1 MTADDELQQAF
12 ATLTDHL
19 HEEIGRQIAQ
29 ITAELTAAARAERE
43 RAAADAAAEAERH
56 ADAQLAA
63 ALRDAEERRAAAET
77 RAREEGR
84 QIGIEEGR
92 FEGYEQG
99 KADALAEAREQSLEQ
114 QRVAEERAAA
124 DRQQIEA
131 ATHAGDAGASDR
143 LADAIRTLDRCRSL
157 SEILDTLASCA
168 AREATRAAVLVVAA
182 DRFRGWRFIGF
193 DPSFDDA
200 KRIDLASEEAGVLG
214 EAARSGLPARVGN
227 GILLPS
233 FVPHT
238 ECEPFAIPLVLSG
251 QTVAVLY
258 AELENEKAEGPGQKP
273 EGKRQQA
280 EGSLEIIARHAARCL
295 EAITAFN
302 TIRLL
307 TERPNVEA
315 RAVSGAAPNGEQVAE
330 EDAAALRYARLL
342 VSEIRMYH
350 EPEIVAGRRERDLAT
365 RLGGE
370 IARARTLYEERVPA
384 HVRQRGDL
392 FHDELVRTLADGD
405 GALLEART

>member
-29 ITAELTAAARAERE
+29 VTAELTAAAREERE

-63 ALRDAEERRAAAET
+63 ALRDAEERRAAAES

-99 KADALAEAREQSLEQ
+99 KADALAESREQRLEE

-131 ATHAGDAGASDR
+131 ATHAGDGAASDR

-168 AREATRAAVLVVAA
+168 AREAARAAVLVIAA
-182 DRFRGWRFIGF
+182 ERFRGWRFIGF

-200 KRIDLASEEAGVLG
+200 KRIDLTSEQAGVLG
-214 EAARSGLPARVGN
+214 EAARTGLPTRTGD
-227 GILLPS
+227 GIQRPS
-233 FVPHT
+233 FVSDT
-238 ECEPFAIPLVLSG
+238 ECEPFAIPVVLSG

-258 AELENEKAEGPGQKP
+258 AELEREKAEG
-273 EGKRQQA
+273 KRQKA
-280 EGSLEIIARHAARCL
+280 EGALEIIARHAARCL
-295 EAITAFN
+295 EAVTAFN

-307 TERPNVEA
+307 TEPPDGDA
-315 RAVSGAAPNGEQVAE
+315 RAASAGNGDQTAE
-330 EDAAALRYARLL
+330 ENAAALRYARLL

-350 EPEIVAGRRERDLAT
+350 EPEIVAGRRERDLGT

-384 HVRQRGDL
+384 HVRERADL

>member
-19 HEEIGRQIAQ
+19 HEDIGRQIAQ
-29 ITAELTAAARAERE
+29 VTAELTAAAREERE

-63 ALRDAEERRAAAET
+63 ALKDAEERRAAAEN

-99 KADALAEAREQSLEQ
+99 KADASAEAAR
-114 QRVAEERAAA
+114 RVEERAAA
-124 DRQQIEA
+124 DAAADQEQAEA
-131 ATHAGDAGASDR
+131 ATHAGDAAASDR
-143 LADAIRTLDRCRSL
+143 LADAIRALDRARSL

-168 AREATRAAVLVVAA
+168 AREADRAAVLVAAA

-200 KRIDLASEEAGVLG
+200 KRIDLSSEQSGVVG
-214 EAARSGLPARVGN
+214 EAARSGLPARVGE
-227 GILLPS
+227 GIQPPS
-233 FVPHT
+233 FAASV
-238 ECEPFAIPLVLSG
+238 ECESTAIPLVLSG

-258 AELENEKAEGPGQKP
+258 GEFEKEKGKRQKAEGI
-273 EGKRQQA
+273 
-280 EGSLEIIARHAARCL
+280 LEIIARHAARCL
-295 EAITAFN
+295 EAVTAFN

-307 TERPNVEA
+307 TER
-315 RAVSGAAPNGEQVAE
+315 SGVAAGLGSAPATNGNERAE
-330 EDAAALRYARLL
+330 ENAAALRYARLL

-392 FHDELVRTLADGD
+392 FHDELVRTLAEGD
-405 GALLEART
+405 SALLAEVRTEN

>member
-29 ITAELTAAARAERE
+29 VTAELTAAAREERE
-43 RAAADAAAEAERH
+43 RAAADAAAQAERH

-63 ALRDAEERRAAAET
+63 ALTDAEERRIAAEN

-99 KADALAEAREQSLEQ
+99 KADALAETREQLLEQ
-114 QRVAEERAAA
+114 QRVVDERAAA
-124 DRQQIEA
+124 DREQAEA
-131 ATHAGDAGASDR
+131 AAHAGDGAASDR
-143 LADAIRTLDRCRSL
+143 LADAIRTLDRARSL

-168 AREATRAAVLVVAA
+168 AREAARAAVLVVAA

-193 DPSFDDA
+193 GASFDDP
-200 KRIDLASEEAGVLG
+200 KQFDLSPEQSGVVG
-214 EAARSGLPARVGN
+214 DAARSGLPVRVGD
-227 GILLPS
+227 GIEPPS
-233 FVPHT
+233 FAVDT
-238 ECEPFAIPLVLSG
+238 ECDSIAIPLVLSG

-258 AELENEKAEGPGQKP
+258 AELEKAKGKGQKAEG
-273 EGKRQQA
+273 A
-280 EGSLEIIARHAARCL
+280 LEALARHTARCL
-295 EAITAFN
+295 EAVTAFN

-307 TERPNVEA
+307 TERPDV
-315 RAVSGAAPNGEQVAE
+315 AVGLGSAAATNGNEQAE
-330 EDAAALRYARLL
+330 ENAAALRYARLL

-350 EPEIVAGRRERDLAT
+350 EPEVVAGRRERDLAT

-392 FHDELVRTLADGD
+392 FHDELVRTLAEGD
-405 GALLEART
+405 GGLLDARA

>member
-1 MTADDELQQAF
+1 MTADDDLHQAF
-12 ATLTDHL
+12 ATLTDQL

-29 ITAELTAAARAERE
+29 VTAELSAAAREERE
-43 RAAADAAAEAERH
+43 RAVADAAAEAERH
-56 ADAQLAA
+56 GDAQLAA
-63 ALRDAEERRAAAET
+63 ALKDAEERRNAAEN

-99 KADALAEAREQSLEQ
+99 KADALAEIREQRLEE
-114 QRVAEERAAA
+114 QRVEERRVLDDQAAA
-124 DRQQIEA
+124 IAR
-131 ATHAGDAGASDR
+131 GDAGASDR
-143 LADAIRTLDRCRSL
+143 LANAIRTLDRARSL

-168 AREATRAAVLVVAA
+168 AREAARIGILVVAA

-200 KRIDLASEEAGVLG
+200 ARIDVSVEQSGVIG
-214 EAARSGLPARVGN
+214 EAARSIAPAGVGD
-227 GILLPS
+227 GIQPPS
-233 FVPHT
+233 FASDANGRPAI
-238 ECEPFAIPLVLSG
+238 AIPLVLSG

-258 AELENEKAEGPGQKP
+258 AELEEAQRQRAEGT
-273 EGKRQQA
+273 
-280 EGSLEIIARHAARCL
+280 LEIVARHAARCL
-295 EAITAFN
+295 EAVTAFKTLGVLN
-302 TIRLL
+302 AGVHRGV
-307 TERPNVEA
+307 PP
-315 RAVSGAAPNGEQVAE
+315 GASMGD
-330 EDAAALRYARLL
+330 DAQADENASALRYAKLL

-350 EPEIVAGRRERDLAT
+350 EPEILAGRRERDLAT

-392 FHDELVRTLADGD
+392 FRDELVRTLAEGD
-405 GALLEART
+405 AGLLEART

>member
-19 HEEIGRQIAQ
+19 HAEIGRQIAQ
-29 ITAELTAAARAERE
+29 VTAELAAAAREERE
-43 RAAADAAAEAERH
+43 RAAADAAALAERH
-56 ADAQLAA
+56 GDAQLAA
-63 ALRDAEERRAAAET
+63 ALRDADERRAAAEN

-99 KADALAEAREQSLEQ
+99 KADALAEAREQHLEQ
-114 QRVAEERAAA
+114 QRAIEERAAA
-124 DRQQIEA
+124 DREQAEA
-131 ATHAGDAGASDR
+131 AARTGDGAASDR
-143 LADAIRTLDRCRSL
+143 LADAIRTLDRARSL

-168 AREATRAAVLVVAA
+168 AREAARAAVLVVAS

-193 DPSFDDA
+193 EPSFDDA
-200 KRIDLASEEAGVLG
+200 KQIDLSSEQSGVVG
-214 EAARSGLPARVGN
+214 EAARSGQPARAGE
-227 GILLPS
+227 GIQLPS
-233 FVPHT
+233 FAAHT
-238 ECEPFAIPLVLSG
+238 ESDAIAIPLVLSG
-251 QTVAVLY
+251 ETVAVLY
-258 AELENEKAEGPGQKP
+258 AEVEKVAGKRQKAEG
-273 EGKRQQA
+273 A
-280 EGSLEIIARHAARCL
+280 LEIVARHAARCL
-295 EAITAFN
+295 EVVTAFN

-307 TERPNVEA
+307 TAQPEV
-315 RAVSGAAPNGEQVAE
+315 AAGFGSAAGTTGNEQAD

-350 EPEIVAGRRERDLAT
+350 EPEIIAGRRERDLAT

-384 HVRQRGDL
+384 HVRHRADL
-392 FHDELVRTLADGD
+392 FHDELVRTLAGGD
-405 GALLEART
+405 GALLEVRT

>member
-19 HEEIGRQIAQ
+19 HAEIGRQIAQ
-29 ITAELTAAARAERE
+29 VTAELTAAAREERE

-56 ADAQLAA
+56 GDAQLAA
-63 ALRDAEERRAAAET
+63 ALRDADERRAAAEN

-99 KADALAEAREQSLEQ
+99 KADALAEAREQHLEQ
-114 QRVAEERAAA
+114 QRAIEERAAA
-124 DRQQIEA
+124 DREQAEA
-131 ATHAGDAGASDR
+131 AARTGDGAASDR
-143 LADAIRTLDRCRSL
+143 LADAIRTLDRARSL

-168 AREATRAAVLVVAA
+168 AREAARAAVLVVAR
-182 DRFRGWRFIGF
+182 DRLRGWRFIGF
-193 DPSFDDA
+193 EPSFDDA
-200 KRIDLASEEAGVLG
+200 KQIDLSSEQSGVVG
-214 EAARSGLPARVGN
+214 EAARSGQPARAGE
-227 GILLPS
+227 GIQLPS
-233 FVPHT
+233 FAAHT
-238 ECEPFAIPLVLSG
+238 ESDAIAIPLVLSG
-251 QTVAVLY
+251 ETVAVLY
-258 AELENEKAEGPGQKP
+258 AEVEKVAGKRQKAEG
-273 EGKRQQA
+273 A
-280 EGSLEIIARHAARCL
+280 LEIVARHAARCL
-295 EAITAFN
+295 EVVTAFN

-307 TERPNVEA
+307 TAQPEV
-315 RAVSGAAPNGEQVAE
+315 AAGFGSAAGTNGDEQAD

-350 EPEIVAGRRERDLAT
+350 EPEIIAGRRERDLAT

-384 HVRQRGDL
+384 HVRHRADL
-392 FHDELVRTLADGD
+392 FHDELVRTLAGGD
-405 GALLEART
+405 GALLEVRT